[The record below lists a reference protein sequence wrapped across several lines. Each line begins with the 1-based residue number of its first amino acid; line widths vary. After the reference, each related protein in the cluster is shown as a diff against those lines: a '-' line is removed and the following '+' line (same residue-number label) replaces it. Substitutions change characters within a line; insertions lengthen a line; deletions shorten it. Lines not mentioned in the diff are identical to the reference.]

1 MSTTTAR
8 SYRTCNVHLEPMD
21 LGQAVAELVDSGPHV
36 GGRAVHLCNA
46 YTLSL
51 TAKDEDYA
59 AVIDR
64 GDLNLTDGMPL
75 AWLGRRLGFD
85 VDPKD
90 RPRGC
95 DVFIETARA
104 GVATGLR
111 HYLYGGT
118 PEVVGRL
125 ADELRQLAPGIQ
137 IAGVESPPF
146 RPLEPSEKDELVH
159 RVKASGADIVWV
171 GLGTPKQDHFV
182 DEYREKLGA
191 TLVAVGA
198 AFDFIAGSVPQ
209 APEWMRRNGVEW
221 VHRLASEPR
230 RLWKRYLVGNTTF
243 VAGAVRTGA
252 RVSS

>member
-1 MSTTTAR
+1 MR

-21 LGQAVAELVDSGPHV
+21 LADAVAELVDTSATN

-51 TAKDEDYA
+51 TANDPEYA

-75 AWLGRRLGFD
+75 AWLARRLGFP

-111 HYLYGGT
+111 HYLYGAT
-118 PEVVGRL
+118 PEVVEGV
-125 ADELRQLAPGIQ
+125 AEGLRQLAPGIE
-137 IAGVESPPF
+137 IVGVESPPF
-146 RPLEPSEKDELVH
+146 RPLTDEESDDLVR
-159 RVKASGADIVWV
+159 RVKESGADIVWV

-182 DEYREKLGA
+182 DDYRDKLGA

-198 AFDFIAGSVPQ
+198 AFDFIAGNKAQ
-209 APEWMRRNGVEW
+209 APAWMRRNGVEW
-221 VHRLASEPR
+221 MHRLGSEPK

-243 VAGAVRTGA
+243 VAGAARTGVRA
-252 RVSS
+252 EH

>member
-1 MSTTTAR
+1 
-8 SYRTCNVHLEPMD
+8 MD
-21 LGQAVAELVDSGPHV
+21 LADAVAELVASGPEV

-51 TAKDEDYA
+51 TAKDEEYA

-75 AWLGRRLGFD
+75 AWLARRLGFP

-118 PEVVGRL
+118 PEVVEAVAEG
-125 ADELRQLAPGIQ
+125 LRQLAPGIE
-137 IAGVESPPF
+137 IVGVESPPF
-146 RPLEPSEKDELVH
+146 RPLTGEEPAELVQ

-182 DEYREKLGA
+182 NDYRDRLGA

-198 AFDFIAGSVPQ
+198 AFDFIAGNKPQ

-221 VHRLASEPR
+221 MHRLGSEPR

>member
-1 MSTTTAR
+1 
-8 SYRTCNVHLEPMD
+8 MD
-21 LGQAVAELVDSGPHV
+21 LADAVAELVASGPEV

-51 TAKDEDYA
+51 TAKDDEYA

-75 AWLGRRLGFD
+75 AWLARRLGFP

-118 PEVVGRL
+118 PVVVEGV
-125 ADELRQLAPGIQ
+125 ADGLRHLAPGIA
-137 IAGVESPPF
+137 IVGVESPPF
-146 RPLEPSEKDELVH
+146 RPLSDEESDDLVR
-159 RVKASGADIVWV
+159 RVKESDADIVWV

-182 DEYREKLGA
+182 DEYRDKLGA

-198 AFDFIAGSVPQ
+198 AFDFIAGNKTQ

-221 VHRLASEPR
+221 MHRLGSEPG

-252 RVSS
+252 KVDT